1 MPNLVSNKPTPFDW
15 PSGKINA
22 KKTTSGIQMSPQ
34 ITQLKP
40 LEKITKV
47 SKLLQQA
54 ETSQISIELKHE
66 DHIPTTAE
74 TLEQGAGTQHTMTE
88 FTPVD
93 DFPCADPYIR
103 KCKSLPNLHFLSYDT
118 LKVDENF
125 QSIMKE
131 IEVQRQHLI
140 LTSVYSARGYP
151 SVKRSLSEQKVQV
164 SENLDSAPTNQ
175 LIIEATK
182 IEAQE
187 TEAKSPLPP
196 TFAKKTS
203 GQKHASFQKRK
214 KSLRK
219 KSLGASKLAFVQAK
233 MNLPPR
239 ILTRHESLPILPR
252 PIEPRLRVPKWMRH
266 QRSSSLPFTL
276 GFEAFV
282 KAEGGIGQN
291 VVERE
296 WVRAIW
302 DKWFDEVFPA
312 TEGPSDLTDDKK
324 VESQATKE
332 KELMANRESMLKE
345 IELQNLVSL
354 RERAKLGVQA
364 AETWHPLLNVDLG
377 VTEND
382 LQFETNKLT
391 QIIEKPNAGTAFD
404 YCRRGAL
411 YRKLGELKLA
421 MDDLNKAIEME
432 PKLLDAYW
440 HRHLIF
446 VLQLKVPNALEDLNY
461 VLKNNKIHA
470 DAYRSKAEIYR
481 SRGEIT
487 MAIINYTQALKC
499 KPDDETYFR
508 RGEMHEHRNEV
519 RLAMEDY
526 SLAISMNPKR
536 LDALMKRAKYYFNIS
551 NWNVAIQDY
560 TSIIQYDPTFA
571 KARNLRGQA
580 YAKQGLYQ
588 KAILDLSA
596 AIHLDPNDWEAFYH
610 RGCLLRKVEPHKAI
624 QDFSVSVLINN
635 EIENLDT
642 FLFRGILYTQLNLWP
657 EAIFDFETVLR
668 LDSAISVAHVN
679 LGLIF
684 LLKMNQYFEA
694 IRRFT
699 NAIKVDPTY
708 ARAYVCRAEAHHK
721 IHDLRNSLRDL
732 TNAIHLQP
740 DVQYFYLLRGQY
752 LYEMKRYEL
761 ARFCI
766 VHAAEINQALG
777 SSRVQQAAIQTFLKH
792 YDRAIDCLAAVDPSP
807 VLCILLGKTQMKA
820 KKFEDALVTFKKGL
834 QLLPPQS
841 KPLDTLTETAE
852 IHYLMGLAYSQNG
865 NLIEAFESFNK
876 ALKLFP
882 LYALAYYQRGL
893 CRMGLQETNYIQD
906 FHRAL
911 DINPNLF
918 EVFISRAIFYGLQG
932 RYFKALLSCN
942 KALMIQPK
950 SVRVFIYRG
959 TLKFFIKA
967 YKTAIA
973 DLNSAIAIDNVC
985 SLAFFNRAV
994 CYHQINEYDKALK
1007 DYGIVMLL
1015 GGLKEVDFK
1024 LLINRGLLY
1033 FKMEDYYSAI
1043 QDFKAAS
1050 VLQPTNDKICHA
1062 LGFCKHKIGQLT
1074 KAVNVFTK
1082 AVKLNPFFVDAYFGR
1097 GNVYMD
1103 YRTAAGT
1110 KEAQKDFL
1118 RALHLDPLCEKARI
1132 SLAYNFQ
1139 VLGRYQKAWNHFT
1152 IAIDNNPNFQDA
1164 YEGRAVINLQMNDTF
1179 AAFQDINAALKISKS
1194 AKLLTNRGVINQFMG
1209 HLPSAMADYKMAITL
1224 DPKFSL
1230 AYFNAANLYFHNKQ
1244 FKQADD
1250 YYTKAIDLD
1259 PGDESAVLN
1268 RAISRVLLQNVQ
1280 GALEDFEQAIAL
1292 SPFTAHIYFNRANL
1306 YFTLK
1311 QYSDAER
1318 DFSRAL
1324 ELKPDDALIYKLRA
1338 DVRGKLGRNEDAI
1351 SDYKKAIDVQNAI
1364 RNR

>member
-1 MPNLVSNKPTPFDW
+1 MNV
-15 PSGKINA
+15 
-22 KKTTSGIQMSPQ
+22 
-34 ITQLKP
+34 
-40 LEKITKV
+40 EKH
-47 SKLLQQA
+47 QA
-54 ETSQISIELKHE
+54 CLSQ
-66 DHIPTTAE
+66 
-74 TLEQGAGTQHTMTE
+74 
-88 FTPVD
+88 
-93 DFPCADPYIR
+93 
-103 KCKSLPNLHFLSYDT
+103 
-118 LKVDENF
+118 
-125 QSIMKE
+125 
-131 IEVQRQHLI
+131 
-140 LTSVYSARGYP
+140 
-151 SVKRSLSEQKVQV
+151 
-164 SENLDSAPTNQ
+164 
-175 LIIEATK
+175 
-182 IEAQE
+182 
-187 TEAKSPLPP
+187 
-196 TFAKKTS
+196 
-203 GQKHASFQKRK
+203 
-214 KSLRK
+214 
-219 KSLGASKLAFVQAK
+219 
-233 MNLPPR
+233 
-239 ILTRHESLPILPR
+239 
-252 PIEPRLRVPKWMRH
+252 
-266 QRSSSLPFTL
+266 
-276 GFEAFV
+276 
-282 KAEGGIGQN
+282 
-291 VVERE
+291 
-296 WVRAIW
+296 
-302 DKWFDEVFPA
+302 
-312 TEGPSDLTDDKK
+312 
-324 VESQATKE
+324 
-332 KELMANRESMLKE
+332 
-345 IELQNLVSL
+345 
-354 RERAKLGVQA
+354 
-364 AETWHPLLNVDLG
+364 
-377 VTEND
+377 
-382 LQFETNKLT
+382 
-391 QIIEKPNAGTAFD
+391 
-404 YCRRGAL
+404 
-411 YRKLGELKLA
+411 
-421 MDDLNKAIEME
+421 
-432 PKLLDAYW
+432 
-440 HRHLIF
+440 
-446 VLQLKVPNALEDLNY
+446 
-461 VLKNNKIHA
+461 
-470 DAYRSKAEIYR
+470 
-481 SRGEIT
+481 
-487 MAIINYTQALKC
+487 
-499 KPDDETYFR
+499 
-508 RGEMHEHRNEV
+508 
-519 RLAMEDY
+519 
-526 SLAISMNPKR
+526 
-536 LDALMKRAKYYFNIS
+536 YFNCP
-551 NWNVAIQDY
+551 Q
-560 TSIIQYDPTFA
+560 
-571 KARNLRGQA
+571 
-580 YAKQGLYQ
+580 
-588 KAILDLSA
+588 
-596 AIHLDPNDWEAFYH
+596 
-610 RGCLLRKVEPHKAI
+610 
-624 QDFSVSVLINN
+624 
-635 EIENLDT
+635 
-642 FLFRGILYTQLNLWP
+642 
-657 EAIFDFETVLR
+657 
-668 LDSAISVAHVN
+668 
-679 LGLIF
+679 
-684 LLKMNQYFEA
+684 
-694 IRRFT
+694 
-699 NAIKVDPTY
+699 
-708 ARAYVCRAEAHHK
+708 
-721 IHDLRNSLRDL
+721 
-732 TNAIHLQP
+732 
-740 DVQYFYLLRGQY
+740 FYLLLTQT
-752 LYEMKRYEL
+752 
-761 ARFCI
+761 
-766 VHAAEINQALG
+766 ALG

-820 KKFEDALVTFKKGL
+820 KKFEVMYIFE
-834 QLLPPQS
+834 S
-841 KPLDTLTETAE
+841 KYD
-852 IHYLMGLAYSQNG
+852 IVKY
-865 NLIEAFESFNK
+865 AFESFNK

-911 DINPNLF
+911 DINPNL
-918 EVFISRAIFYGLQG
+918 RAIFYGLQG

-994 CYHQINEYDKALK
+994 CYHQINEYDKVHGEK
-1007 DYGIVMLL
+1007 PNSVICVLL
-1015 GGLKEVDFK
+1015 AAHITVS
-1024 LLINRGLLY
+1024 RGTEYRY
-1033 FKMEDYYSAI
+1033 F
-1043 QDFKAAS
+1043 